1 MMQVVTVL
9 TGLSAEFR
17 KECQQQPLVL
27 AATTQEMIA
36 GN

>member
-17 KECQQQPLVL
+17 KEGQQQPLVL
-27 AATTQEMIA
+27 AATTQEIIV